1 MNRLKEAQCYL
12 SLTLFSEADL
22 EKCNEIADSTE
33 VNAAE
38 QFIDMIQSLT
48 SRCNT
53 TNKDLKNELRTKQ
66 NDSQQMQ
73 RLNSR
78 KAVIDKT
85 REDARSLRTRSDELK
100 TWVAN
105 KAKELLGYE

>member
-1 MNRLKEAQCYL
+1 
-12 SLTLFSEADL
+12 
-22 EKCNEIADSTE
+22 
-33 VNAAE
+33 
-38 QFIDMIQSLT
+38 MIQSLT
-48 SRCNT
+48 NRCST

-66 NDSQQMQ
+66 KESQQKQ

-85 REDARSLRTRSDELK
+85 REDARNFKTKSDDLK

-105 KAKELLGYE
+105 KAKELLGYEQQ

>member
-1 MNRLKEAQCYL
+1 
-12 SLTLFSEADL
+12 
-22 EKCNEIADSTE
+22 
-33 VNAAE
+33 
-38 QFIDMIQSLT
+38 MIQSLT
-48 SRCNT
+48 NRCNT

-66 NDSQQMQ
+66 KESQQKQ

-85 REDARSLRTRSDELK
+85 REDARNFKTKSDDLK

-105 KAKELLGYE
+105 KAKELLGYEQQQKITRQALDRESSQIAKE

>member
-1 MNRLKEAQCYL
+1 
-12 SLTLFSEADL
+12 
-22 EKCNEIADSTE
+22 
-33 VNAAE
+33 
-38 QFIDMIQSLT
+38 MIQSLT
-48 SRCNT
+48 NRCNT

-66 NDSQQMQ
+66 KESQQKQ

-85 REDARSLRTRSDELK
+85 REDARNFKTKSDDLK

-105 KAKELLGYE
+105 KAKELLGYEQQQKITMQALDRESSQISKE

>member
-1 MNRLKEAQCYL
+1 
-12 SLTLFSEADL
+12 
-22 EKCNEIADSTE
+22 
-33 VNAAE
+33 
-38 QFIDMIQSLT
+38 MIQSLT
-48 SRCNT
+48 NRCNT

-66 NDSQQMQ
+66 KESQQKQ

-85 REDARSLRTRSDELK
+85 REDARNFKTKSDDLK

-105 KAKELLGYE
+105 KAKELLGYEQQ